1 MLSMKKSID
10 TIDALLTFSM
20 KLILLLCLISITN
33 YSFAQKIFH
42 QQKAKGKWQYIYPFA
57 DKSYIL
63 AIQHLIIEREPFTEI
78 YNANI
83 YFGKS
88 EPKADKI
95 FWKENIDMRQITHNI
110 TYEDYNNDGI
120 EDLLI
125 FEDTGARG
133 GNSFYNLYLVN
144 PKNHT
149 LTKVKDFDKIVNPS
163 YNKKYKVIVSY
174 GLTGTNYY
182 QLYRLDKKHIPYKIG
197 QPFDDIDNIDLDKK
211 IVAIL
216 NKNNNPKPQIK
227 EINN

>member
-1 MLSMKKSID
+1 MINRIIFLFV
-10 TIDALLTFSM
+10 T
-20 KLILLLCLISITN
+20 LISSH
-33 YSFAQKIFH
+33 SFAQKIFH

-63 AIQHLIIEREPFTEI
+63 AIQHLIIEREPFAEI

-88 EPKADKI
+88 EPETDKI

-120 EDLLI
+120 KDLLI

-133 GNSFYNLYLVN
+133 GNSFYNLYLIN
-144 PKNHT
+144 PKKHT
-149 LTKVKDFDKIVNPS
+149 LTKVKGFDKIVNPS

-182 QLYRLDKKHIPYKIG
+182 QLYRLDKKYKPYEIG
-197 QPFDDIDNIDLDKK
+197 EAFDDTDNLDLDKK
-211 IVAIL
+211 IATIL
-216 NKNNNPKPQIK
+216 KKQ
-227 EINN
+227 

>member
-1 MLSMKKSID
+1 MR
-10 TIDALLTFSM
+10 LLTFSM
-20 KLILLLCLISITN
+20 KLILLLCFISITN

-42 QQKAKGKWQYIYPFA
+42 QQKAKGKWQYIYPFV

-63 AIQHLIIEREPFTEI
+63 AIQHLIIERKPFAEI

-120 EDLLI
+120 KDLLI

-163 YNKKYKVIVSY
+163 YNKKHKVIVSY

-182 QLYRLDKKHIPYKIG
+182 QLYRFGKKYKPYEIG
-197 QPFDDIDNIDLDKK
+197 KPFDDTDNLDLDKK
-211 IVAIL
+211 IAAIL
-216 NKNNNPKPQIK
+216 KITKTTAQKNKQLTHQ
-227 EINN
+227 